1 MAWLYFLLFIVSCLT
16 LSYSGAWIVKSLVK
30 IARFLKWKS
39 FVISSVLMGFST
51 SLPEIFIGITSA
63 LHGESEL
70 MLGIVI
76 GSNMI
81 ALTIVIGIGAVLT
94 NGLMLNKKIVQRS
107 TVYAILY
114 SLLPLFLIK
123 DGNLSRIDGVIL
135 LTSFILYFS
144 QLISQEKRFTQVFN
158 RQKINWDNFKL
169 FLFNISIFYGGLF
182 LLLLSSEGI
191 VFSTLKIAES
201 FNIPTIIISIFLIAF
216 GTSLPEITF
225 GIRSM
230 RMKQKNMM
238 IGDVMGSIVTNS
250 TLALGIA
257 SLISPIIIHDFS
269 PYLNGV
275 IFILITC
282 LLFLVFA
289 RTDHK
294 ITKKE
299 AVSLIIVYLV
309 FVLIEINR
317 LSVGHNFFFNL
328 Q

>member
-1 MAWLYFLLFIVSCLT
+1 MDWSYFLLFIVSCLT

-63 LHGESEL
+63 LHNESEL

-81 ALTIVIGIGAVLT
+81 ALTIVIGIGAILT

-135 LTSFILYFS
+135 LASNIFYFS
-144 QLISQEKRFTQVFN
+144 QLIAQEKRFTQVFN
-158 RQKINWDNFKL
+158 KQKINWVNFKL
-169 FLFNISIFYGGLF
+169 FLFNILIFYGGLF
-182 LLLLSSEGI
+182 FLLLSSEGI
-191 VFSTLKIAES
+191 VFSTLKIADS
-201 FNIPTIIISIFLIAF
+201 FNVPTIIISIFLIAF

-225 GIRSM
+225 GVRSIN
-230 RMKQKNMM
+230 MKQKNMM

-257 SLISPIIIHDFS
+257 SLISPIIVHDFS
-269 PYLNGV
+269 QYLNGV
-275 IFILITC
+275 VFILITC
-282 LLFLVFA
+282 LFFLIFA

-299 AVSLIIVYLV
+299 AIFLITIYFV
-309 FVLIEINR
+309 FVLTEITR
-317 LSVGHNFFFNL
+317 LGVGHNSFFNL